1 MCFSFKTS
9 LETIS
14 PFQNVTE
21 GQHEMIRNGKDTP
34 QLELLL
40 RTVLYHRTSPSG
52 HRNLLQ
58 NMESTETVKADN
70 NENKTWIKK
79 IRPHDKYSMYDC
91 HGLKECKSLKK

>member
-1 MCFSFKTS
+1 
-9 LETIS
+9 
-14 PFQNVTE
+14 
-21 GQHEMIRNGKDTP
+21 MIRNGKDTP

-70 NENKTWIKK
+70 NENENM
-79 IRPHDKYSMYDC
+79 D
-91 HGLKECKSLKK
+91 

>member
-1 MCFSFKTS
+1 
-9 LETIS
+9 
-14 PFQNVTE
+14 
-21 GQHEMIRNGKDTP
+21 MIRNGKDTP

-70 NENKTWIKK
+70 NENENMRQKNLT
-79 IRPHDKYSMYDC
+79 S
-91 HGLKECKSLKK
+91 

>member
-58 NMESTETVKADN
+58 NMESTETVKADDN
-70 NENKTWIKK
+70 KNENMHQKK
-79 IRPHDKYSMYDC
+79 FDLMTNIPCMIAMV
-91 HGLKECKSLKK
+91 